1 MKQINQF
8 NVQKQWLIENG
19 KRKKITSKIK
29 KYRCKCWWAKH
40 TITDCR
46 ELFESVKI
54 VKNNHRI
61 NDGLASMFMVNL
73 IGMTNLEGIVLAF
86 KLKPVIE
93 YDYEKHLT
101 ANLSFAIV
109 FSFYYLFNGLNS
121 VSCSEVTL
129 GSEFI
134 WNQIEFR
141 KMVKL
146 KS

>member
-1 MKQINQF
+1 
-8 NVQKQWLIENG
+8 
-19 KRKKITSKIK
+19 
-29 KYRCKCWWAKH
+29 
-40 TITDCR
+40 
-46 ELFESVKI
+46 
-54 VKNNHRI
+54 
-61 NDGLASMFMVNL
+61 MFMVSL